1 MQRYFKNTNLD
12 IFELSEDDS
21 YHIIKVM
28 RNKIGDKIEVVI
40 DNNLF
45 ICEIVE
51 INNLVKVRRVE
62 EVECDSELPCYVT
75 IAQSLVKEQKMD
87 LILQKSCELGV
98 SEIIPINATR
108 SIVKLDKK
116 ETKKIERWNKIL
128 KEASEQSKRVVI
140 PIVNEIMDIK
150 DLANLDYDIKILCT
164 VNELSTSLKNVLS
177 KDLNNLKILLVI
189 GPEGGFTDNE
199 EKILID
205 KGFISTSFG
214 RRVLRT
220 ETASLYALSIINYI
234 LMED

>member
-1 MQRYFKNTNLD
+1 MQRYFKETNQD
-12 IFELSEDDS
+12 IFELSNDDS

-28 RNKIGDKIEVVI
+28 RNNIGDKIEVVI
-40 DNNLF
+40 DKQLY
-45 ICEIVE
+45 ICEI
-51 INNLVKVRRVE
+51 IKMDNLVTVKKIE

-87 LILQKSCELGV
+87 LILQKSCELGA
-98 SEIIPINATR
+98 SEIIPINTTR

-116 ETKKIERWNKIL
+116 ETKKIDRWNKIL

-140 PIVNEIMDIK
+140 PNVKEIMDIK
-150 DLANLDYDIKILCT
+150 DLAKLDYDIKILCT
-164 VNELSTSLKNVLS
+164 VNELSTSLKKVLS
-177 KDLNNLKILLVI
+177 KDLNNVKIILVI

-205 KGFISTSFG
+205 NGFISTSFG
-214 RRVLRT
+214 NRVLRT

-234 LMED
+234 LMR

>member
-1 MQRYFKNTNLD
+1 MQRYFSDKNLD
-12 IFELSEDDS
+12 IFELSSDDS

-28 RNKIGDKIEVVI
+28 RNNIGDKVEVVI
-40 DNNLF
+40 DKCLY
-45 ICEIVE
+45 ICEI
-51 INNLVKVRRVE
+51 IKISDLVTVRRLE

-98 SEIIPINATR
+98 SEIIPVNTTR

-116 ETKKIERWNKIL
+116 ETKKVERWNKIL

-140 PIVNEIMDIK
+140 PKVNGIMDIK
-150 DLANLDYDIKILCT
+150 DLCSLEYDIKILCT
-164 VNELSTSLKNVLS
+164 VNELSMSLKEVLE
-177 KDLNNLKILLVI
+177 KDLNNLRILLVI
-189 GPEGGFTDNE
+189 GPEGGFAESE

-205 KGFISTSFG
+205 NGFISTSFG

-234 LMED
+234 LMR

>member
-116 ETKKIERWNKIL
+116 ETKKIDRWNKIL

-140 PIVNEIMDIK
+140 PRVNEIMDIK

>member
-199 EKILID
+199 EKNLID

>member
-21 YHIIKVM
+21 CHIIKVM

-140 PIVNEIMDIK
+140 PRVNEIMDIK

>member
-1 MQRYFKNTNLD
+1 MQRYFKDTNLD
-12 IFELSEDDS
+12 LFELSVDDS
-21 YHIIKVM
+21 YHITKVM

-40 DNNLF
+40 DKKLY

-51 INNLVKVRRVE
+51 LKDLVKVQRIE
-62 EVECDSELPCYVT
+62 EVICDSELPCFVA

-116 ETKKIERWNKIL
+116 ETKKIDRWNKIL

-140 PIVNEIMDIK
+140 PKVNEIMDIK
-150 DLANLDYDIKILCT
+150 DLTNLDYDIKILCT
-164 VNELSTSLKNVLS
+164 VNELSMSLKKVLD
-177 KDLNNLKILLVI
+177 KDLTNLKILFVI

-205 KGFISTSFG
+205 NGFISTSFG
-214 RRVLRT
+214 KRVLRT
-220 ETASLYALSIINYI
+220 ETASLYALSIKNYI
-234 LMED
+234 LM